1 MRYIDISFKNLFG
14 SVPRGG
20 LFIYLRVSVSAGL
33 IRPAYVSSVS
43 ISFFLS
49 SRHPPFRSFCF
60 PFVSVGSA
68 KVGIFFKLP
77 NKIIFIFSFVLKVN
91 HYHSSLANNPY
102 SQSFIFSLFLP
113 KRDAKVIIFSIPAKL
128 ILK

>member
-91 HYHSSLANNPY
+91 HYH
-102 SQSFIFSLFLP
+102 LFLSQTTLIP
-113 KRDAKVIIFSIPAKL
+113 SLSFSPLPSEAGCKGNNI
-128 ILK
+128 